1 MLAIMGLA
9 VAAATAVAQ
18 TVTLNPNTTHQT
30 MRGFGGMNG
39 AGWISDLTSAQIDTA
54 FGTGSGQVGLS
65 IMRMRVDP
73 NSSSWATQLP
83 SAQAAK
89 AKGVTLFAS
98 PWTPPAA
105 MKTNNSRIGGSLLA
119 SSYADYA
126 SHLLSFASYM
136 SSGNA
141 GLYAISLQ
149 NEPDWS
155 PNYDSC
161 TWTSAQF
168 VDFLGS
174 QGSRF
179 GDLKVIA
186 PESLNFSKSLGDPIL
201 NDATAVQHLDI
212 MGGHLYGAGPSDYAL
227 ARSKGKELW
236 MTEHFTDTTDANVWA
251 SALPVAMELHNS
263 MVSNYSAYVWW
274 YIRRSYG
281 MITDDGAVSKRGY
294 IMAQYARYVRP
305 GFVRIAATEKPYS
318 DVYVTAYKN
327 AAGQLVVVA
336 VNNGTSQRRIVLS
349 LAAGSAASFVKTRTS
364 ETISNQ
370 YAGTYAVTDGQAT
383 AYIDPGSVN
392 TFVSQ

>member
-1 MLAIMGLA
+1 M
-9 VAAATAVAQ
+9 
-18 TVTLNPNTTHQT
+18 
-30 MRGFGGMNG
+30 
-39 AGWISDLTSAQIDTA
+39 
-54 FGTGSGQVGLS
+54 GLS
-65 IMRMRVDP
+65 IMRVRVDP
-73 NSSSWATQLP
+73 DSATWATQLP

-89 AKGVTLFAS
+89 AKGATLFAS

-119 SSYADYA
+119 SSDADYA

-141 GLYAISLQ
+141 GLHAISIQ
-149 NEPDWS
+149 NEPDWR
-155 PNYDSC
+155 PDYDSC

-168 VDFLGS
+168 VSFLGS

-179 GDLKVIA
+179 GNLKVMA

-212 MGGHLYGAGPSDYAL
+212 VGGHLYGVSPSDYPL

-236 MTEHFTDTTDANVWA
+236 MTEHFTGNADANVWT
-251 SALPVAMELHNS
+251 SALPVALEIHHS

-274 YIRRSYG
+274 YIRRFYG
-281 MITDDGAVSKRGY
+281 LMTDDGAVSKRGH
-294 IMAQYARYVRP
+294 IMSHYAKYVRP
-305 GFVRIAATEKPYS
+305 GFVRIAATEKPHS

-327 AAGQLVVVA
+327 AAGQLVVA
-336 VNNGTSQRRIVLS
+336 INNGSSQRQIVLS
-349 LAAGSAASFVKTRTS
+349 LQAGTAASFVKTRTS
-364 ETISNQ
+364 ATISSQ
-370 YAGTYAVTDGQAT
+370 YAGTYAVTNGQAS